1 MLAELIRSDLNS
13 GEIFLRPQGQEDM
26 ERIELA
32 PIWSAKIQGR
42 SGWFEVVRDG
52 TRWRV
57 IRFVAGL
64 AVDNGPVG
72 PRKPFRAQAHRSL

>member
-13 GEIFLRPQGQEDM
+13 GEIFLRPQGQADM
-26 ERIELA
+26 EQIDLA
-32 PIWSAKIQGR
+32 PIWSAKIRGR
-42 SGWFEVVRDG
+42 SAWFEVVRDG

-64 AVDNGPVG
+64 AIDNGPARR
-72 PRKPFRAQAHRSL
+72 RKLHYWPAHSSR